1 MIRFFEDMEIGEM
14 VELGSHMFTAA
25 EIVTFARAYDPQRF
39 HMSEEGAADSHFG
52 RLCASGWHTAA
63 VWMRKFVET
72 RDRVVAEMEARGEPV
87 PRLGPSPGYTDL
99 VWKKPVYVGDTIRF
113 VSTLIEKRESRSR
126 PQWGVVT
133 HRNEGFN
140 QDGDLVYG
148 FTGNVFVE
156 RRG

>member
-1 MIRFFEDMEIGEM
+1 MIRFFEDMEIGET
-14 VELGSHMFTAA
+14 VELGSHTFTAA

-72 RDRVVAEMEARGEPV
+72 RDRVVAEMEARGERV

-99 VWKKPVYVGDTIRF
+99 VWKKPVHVGDTIRF
-113 VSTLIEKRESRSR
+113 TATLTEKRVSTSR
-126 PQWGVVT
+126 PGWGILT
-133 HRNEGFN
+133 QRNEGFN
-140 QDGDLVYG
+140 QNGDLVYA
-148 FTGNVFVE
+148 FTGSVFVE